1 MDDKLKTR
9 IKEIMTSI
17 AANEAEHVKIEA
29 KIDDIRRKVSGSVAS
44 LDLAEERKKAALV
57 LFASGKASEQ
67 EVRLIRDEID
77 SLKRKSVEEEEF
89 VTALQERDAAL
100 AKELS
105 PLKDEFLRQQR
116 RFFLELSIDL
126 IPSIRS
132 LDHGQVHRLVA
143 LRRLSNAPVDD
154 SPLLKEIFFPGGM
167 NWDEINEISKAIMS
181 EHFPTEEPNAEEENS
196 TSFSGR
202 LLHSI
207 TKNKKEAHNG

>member
-143 LRRLSNAPVDD
+143 LRRSNAPVDD